1 MARMPHHDVYCHAC
15 KKTFSKVLTLTEY
28 EEGKIMCPHCGSRKV
43 EQQVS
48 PFYAVTSKK
57 SRSQND
63 DSRER
68 VNLSASEEDDRAR
81 VLSDWESEGGAS
93 RAEKQADNAAEEKPE
108 LNNGGHERR
117 KPRPAES
124 A

>member
-1 MARMPHHDVYCHAC
+1 MPQYGYFCHGC
-15 KKTFSKVLTLTEY
+15 KKAFSKILEQAEY
-28 EEGKIMCPHCGSRKV
+28 QEGSITCPHCGGRKL

-81 VLSDWESEGGAS
+81 VLSDWEGEGGAPG
-93 RAEKQADNAAEEKPE
+93 AKKEADNTAETPS
-108 LNNGGHERR
+108 LF
-117 KPRPAES
+117 PRVAK
-124 A
+124 